1 MSPQR
6 TPLNTSFNTVMVV
19 DDSSVQRQH
28 TVKICSQLG
37 LTICAE
43 AVDGQ
48 DALEQ
53 ISRLVTLP
61 DLLLIDLEMPVM
73 DGIALIQQL
82 ADRKL
87 YVSILILSSREA
99 ALISSV
105 ETMVKAY
112 GLPIVAA
119 LHKPLSSEKIQK
131 AFYKYAQK
139 LPMKSTDTRTKLE
152 IDQSDLVRAIEQ
164 KQFITYFQPKIL
176 LSNAL
181 IKGVETLIRWQ
192 HPDKGLICP
201 NDFIPLAESTG
212 LIHEITL
219 QVLDLALG
227 WLKQWQSHGLKLTVA
242 INLSAVSL
250 ADLALVDKIHHR
262 VCANQIEPSSII
274 LEITETAVMANV
286 ALSLNTLA
294 RLRLIG
300 FGLSIDDYGTGF
312 SSMQQLARIPFTE
325 LKIDRSFV
333 DGSSES
339 LQLENMVSISLDTA
353 RKLGLTCVAE
363 GVETVE
369 DWQLLKRLGCH
380 VAQGYLIAKP
390 MPGNQLIDWIKS
402 NSKRLREL

>member
-1 MSPQR
+1 MS
-6 TPLNTSFNTVMVV
+6 LLSEKINKKFNTVMIV
-19 DDSSVQRQH
+19 DDSAVQRLH
-28 TVKICSQLG
+28 TANICNQLG
-37 LTICAE
+37 LAICAE
-43 AVDGQ
+43 AINGQ
-48 DALEQ
+48 DALEKIRQ
-53 ISRLVTLP
+53 LDPLP

-82 ADRKL
+82 AEHKL

-112 GLPIVAA
+112 GLPIVGA
-119 LHKPLSSEKIQK
+119 LHKPLSLEKIEK
-131 AFYKYAQK
+131 AFNKYAQK
-139 LPMKSTDTRTKLE
+139 LPIQPAGKPVTMS
-152 IDQSDLVRAIEQ
+152 IDQNDLVRAIEQ
-164 KQFITYFQPKIL
+164 KQFVTYFQPKIL
-176 LSNAL
+176 LSSSL

-192 HPDKGLICP
+192 HPEKGLIFP

-227 WLKQWQSHGLKLTVA
+227 WLKHWQAHGLKLTVA

-250 ADLALVDKIHHR
+250 VDLALVEKIHHR
-262 VCANQIEPSSII
+262 VCDNQIEPSSII
-274 LEITETAVMANV
+274 LEITETAVMNDV
-286 ALSLNTLA
+286 ARSLNTLA

-339 LQLENMVSISLDTA
+339 VQLENMVSISLDTA
-353 RKLGLTCVAE
+353 LKLGLTCVAE
-363 GVETVE
+363 GVESVE
-369 DWQLLKRLGCH
+369 DWKLLKRLGCH
-380 VAQGYLIAKP
+380 LAQGYLIAKP
-390 MPGNQLIDWIKS
+390 MPGDELIDWIKS

>member
-1 MSPQR
+1 M
-6 TPLNTSFNTVMVV
+6 TLLTEKINKKFNTVMVI
-19 DDSSVQRQH
+19 DDSVVQRQH
-28 TVKICSQLG
+28 TVSICNQLG
-37 LTICAE
+37 LAICAE
-43 AVDGQ
+43 AINGQ
-48 DALEQ
+48 DALEKIRQ
-53 ISRLVTLP
+53 LDPLP

-82 ADRKL
+82 AEHKL
-87 YVSILILSSREA
+87 SVSILILSSREA

-112 GLPIVAA
+112 GLPIVGA
-119 LHKPLSSEKIQK
+119 LHKPLSLEKIEK
-131 AFYKYAQK
+131 VLYKYAQK
-139 LPMKSTDTRTKLE
+139 LPIQPTYKPAKVS
-152 IDQSDLVRAIEQ
+152 IDQNDLMRAIEL
-164 KQFITYFQPKIL
+164 KQFVTYFQPKIL
-176 LSNAL
+176 ISNSL
-181 IKGVETLIRWQ
+181 IKGVEALIRWQ
-192 HPDKGLICP
+192 HPEKGLIFP

-212 LIHEITL
+212 LIHEITI

-227 WLKQWQSHGLKLTVA
+227 WLKQWQSHGLKLCVA

-250 ADLALVDKIHHR
+250 ADLALVDKIHQR

-339 LQLENMVSISLDTA
+339 FQLENMVSISLDTG

-363 GVETVE
+363 GVEVIE

-390 MPGNQLIDWIKS
+390 MPGNELIDWIKS
-402 NSKRLREL
+402 NNKRLREL